1 MMSRGF
7 KHAMLLFSV
16 VLATVSVVLAAINFG
31 ERDWN
36 NFTLNII
43 TLVVN
48 VGLVFFWRYE
58 LTHEF

>member
-1 MMSRGF
+1 MFSRGF
-7 KHAMLLFSV
+7 KIALLVFSA
-16 VLATVSVVLAAINFG
+16 VLATVSIVLAVINFG

-58 LTHEF
+58 LTNES